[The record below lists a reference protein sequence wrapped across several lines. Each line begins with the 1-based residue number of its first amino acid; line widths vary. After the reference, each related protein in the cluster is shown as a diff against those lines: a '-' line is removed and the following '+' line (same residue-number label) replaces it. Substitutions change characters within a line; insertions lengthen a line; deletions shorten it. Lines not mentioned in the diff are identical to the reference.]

1 MSHTGLS
8 SVVESRR
15 LNAALAATIL
25 LFLAVAAVFQVL
37 IGDLEW
43 AGFTLAVLAV
53 ALVPPFARRRPTAML
68 PWEVIFLAA
77 LPIVL
82 RALVAGETVAGMT
95 LSGRIVTYVAVAA
108 VALLIAV
115 ELDVFTSVKMSHR
128 FAVVFV
134 VVTTMA
140 AAGIWAVVRW
150 LSDII
155 LGTRF
160 LYDGRPE
167 HVIEEAMM
175 WDFVAATFAGVFA
188 GVLFEYYFRRRARL
202 ARRIPG
208 SAPAGYPDS
217 GRGESP
223 APGPTGE
230 PDSEPASVDA
240 EVSDR

>member
-25 LFLAVAAVFQVL
+25 LFLAVASVAQVVS
-37 IGDLEW
+37 GDLEW

-53 ALVPPFARRRPTAML
+53 ALVPPIARRRATAML
-68 PWEVIFLAA
+68 PWEVVLLAA

-95 LSGRIVTYVAVAA
+95 FSGRIVTYVAVAA

-150 LSDII
+150 LSDVL

-167 HVIEEAMM
+167 HVIEEALM
-175 WDFVAATFAGVFA
+175 WDFVAATIAGVFA

-202 ARRIPG
+202 ARRIPD
-208 SAPAGYPDS
+208 SEPAGYPDV
-217 GRGESP
+217 E
-223 APGPTGE
+223 PGTE
-230 PDSEPASVDA
+230 RASADT